1 MKRSNKERI
10 APDVRDSYRR
20 SEMEFGVAADAY
32 RSDPSRKATRNGAVM
47 VTVVLALAA
56 FLAVLALWYA
66 VAGGLS
72 LAGIAVALVVGLGV
86 LSSVHVC
93 LEWERAVIMRLGRFN
108 RLAGPGIFFS
118 IPLIEFSTLRVDQRT
133 TATPFGAEEA
143 LTSDL
148 VPLDVDAV
156 LFWMIW
162 DPEKACME
170 VEDCRFAVAL
180 TAQTALRDAI
190 GRASVSNVVMR
201 RHQLDQEL
209 QVAVE
214 AKVTDWGIAVLSVEI
229 RDIII
234 PKELQGVMSLEA
246 QAECRKNA
254 RITLMEAERDVDDL
268 KKAQY
273 MLDHVGEACEGV
285 ISSVTSF
292 GLFVELPNT
301 VEGLI
306 HISNLD
312 DDYYT
317 FVEKSYML
325 LGERKKK
332 IYRLGDPIRVV
343 VTAVDM
349 STRRVDFAVDD
360 EKESGYTEEAKP
372 VPRDADGRTG
382 KKNKKGKKPPKR
394 RTKGENKS

>member
-1 MKRSNKERI
+1 MRGGRDE
-10 APDVRDSYRR
+10 RDSYRR

-47 VTVVLALAA
+47 VTVILALAA
-56 FLAVLALWYA
+56 FLAVLGAWYA
-66 VAGGLS
+66 LTGRLS
-72 LAGIAVALVVGLGV
+72 LAAIAVALVVGLAV

-93 LEWERAVIMRLGRFN
+93 LEWERAVIMRLGRFS

-118 IPLIEFSTLRVDQRT
+118 IPLIEFCTLRVDQRT
-133 TATPFGAEEA
+133 IATPFGAEEA

-162 DPEKACME
+162 DPEKACTE

-209 QVAVE
+209 QEAVE
-214 AKVTDWGIAVLSVEI
+214 AKVTDWGITVLSVEI

-254 RITLMEAERDVDDL
+254 RIALMEAERDVSAILQEVAETYSHDDIAL
-268 KKAQY
+268 SLRKMHLTYEGMQDNGSSLVVPSAYSEGFAKEP
-273 MLDHVGEACEGV
+273 GKEA
-285 ISSVTSF
+285 S
-292 GLFVELPNT
+292 
-301 VEGLI
+301 
-306 HISNLD
+306 
-312 DDYYT
+312 
-317 FVEKSYML
+317 
-325 LGERKKK
+325 ER
-332 IYRLGDPIRVV
+332 
-343 VTAVDM
+343 
-349 STRRVDFAVDD
+349 
-360 EKESGYTEEAKP
+360 
-372 VPRDADGRTG
+372 
-382 KKNKKGKKPPKR
+382 
-394 RTKGENKS
+394 

>member
-1 MKRSNKERI
+1 MKRSSKERI
-10 APDVRDSYRR
+10 ARDERDSYRR

-72 LAGIAVALVVGLGV
+72 LVGIAVALIVGLGV

-209 QVAVE
+209 QEAVE

-234 PKELQGVMSLEA
+234 PQGLQEVMSVEA
-246 QAECRKNA
+246 QAEREKNA
-254 RITLMEAERDVDDL
+254 RR
-268 KKAQY
+268 
-273 MLDHVGEACEGV
+273 CW
-285 ISSVTSF
+285 
-292 GLFVELPNT
+292 
-301 VEGLI
+301 
-306 HISNLD
+306 
-312 DDYYT
+312 
-317 FVEKSYML
+317 
-325 LGERKKK
+325 
-332 IYRLGDPIRVV
+332 
-343 VTAVDM
+343 
-349 STRRVDFAVDD
+349 
-360 EKESGYTEEAKP
+360 
-372 VPRDADGRTG
+372 PRW
-382 KKNKKGKKPPKR
+382 R
-394 RTKGENKS
+394 RTSRPCVVDAAHVYEQNEVALRLRTMHLLYESVKGSGGTVVIPSAYSEGFSDAALKNMADSLKTPK